1 MDLLLLYFFA
11 AVIISFICSILESV
25 LLSVNMAYISVLE
38 KERPTAGALLKSHK
52 IGINKSIASIL
63 ILNTVANTLGAA
75 AVGAQAESIYGH
87 GAVFYVSI
95 VLTFAILFFSEI
107 IPKTIGAVYWK
118 SLAPAAAYV
127 IRFFIWL
134 TYPIILMTLFVT
146 NRISKE
152 DDLMSLSKA
161 ELIESTLLSED
172 EGVLGEKESDVIEN
186 ILLLDKIRIKEI
198 LTPRT
203 VVFGLDGNRTIKD
216 IVENESAI
224 FKFSRVPVFDESI
237 ENTTGIV
244 MTKKIFQQAL
254 KDDSVVLNSIKKDI
268 DYYNSSGGGLTISG
282 GEPTLNFDFSLN
294 LLKGAK
300 ELGINTNIET
310 NGYFNW
316 NKFKELLPFLDLIYC
331 DIKIIDADKNKEI
344 LKGNSPKMIEN
355 IKRLSE
361 IDVPVEFRIPLIP
374 TFTSTDE
381 NLNDIINLLKTLSIK
396 KIHLLPYHNMGEA
409 KADKINNKLHKL
421 ELNYLSQDDLNNI
434 KILFNN
440 AGIKVKLNN

>member
-63 ILNTVANTLGAA
+63 ILNTIANTLGAA

-146 NRISKE
+146 NRISK
-152 DDLMSLSKA
+152 DSDTMSLTKA

-203 VVFGLDGNRTIKD
+203 VVFALDGSRSIKD
-216 IVENESAI
+216 IVENEEAI
-224 FKFSRVPVFDESI
+224 FKFSRVPVYTDSI
-237 ENTTGIV
+237 EKITGMV

-254 KDDSVVLNSIKKDI
+254 KDDSVALNHVKKDI
-268 DYYNSSGGGLTISG
+268 FKIS
-282 GEPTLNFDFSLN
+282 EN
-294 LLKGAK
+294 LPVSKA
-300 ELGINTNIET
+300 
-310 NGYFNW
+310 
-316 NKFKELLPFLDLIYC
+316 LDL
-331 DIKIIDADKNKEI
+331 
-344 LKGNSPKMIEN
+344 
-355 IKRLSE
+355 
-361 IDVPVEFRIPLIP
+361 F
-374 TFTSTDE
+374 
-381 NLNDIINLLKTLSIK
+381 IK
-396 KIHLLPYHNMGEA
+396 KKEHMFLVLDSYDQTEGIVTLEDCVETILGVEIVDESDSHADMREVA
-409 KADKINNKLHKL
+409 KQKMRMKRRLDSIPNDA
-421 ELNYLSQDDLNNI
+421 E
-434 KILFNN
+434 
-440 AGIKVKLNN
+440 